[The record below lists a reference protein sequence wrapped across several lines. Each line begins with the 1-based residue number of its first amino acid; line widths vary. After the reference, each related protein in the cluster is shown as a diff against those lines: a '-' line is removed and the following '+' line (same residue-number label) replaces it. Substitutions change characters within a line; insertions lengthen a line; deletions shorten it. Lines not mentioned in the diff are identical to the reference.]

1 MITITIGKKIRIF
14 FGPKCGK
21 CSDAVKDVERLEHEL
36 TLATHDQIEAMRT
49 LSSFRRQYH
58 DGTGEL
64 VKEVHK
70 LHRSVER
77 LKTAIKEGKM

>member
-14 FGPKCGK
+14 FGPKCGE
-21 CSDAVKDVERLEHEL
+21 CSEAVKDVDRLEHEL
-36 TLATHDQIEAMRT
+36 QVATHEEIQAMRT

-58 DGTGEL
+58 DGTGAL

-77 LKTAIKEGKM
+77 LKTAIKERKI